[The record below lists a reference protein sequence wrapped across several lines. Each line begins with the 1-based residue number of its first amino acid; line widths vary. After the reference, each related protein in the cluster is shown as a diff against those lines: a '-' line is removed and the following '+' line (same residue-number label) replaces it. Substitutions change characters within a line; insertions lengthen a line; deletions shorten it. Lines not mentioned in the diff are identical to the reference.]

1 MPTLLLLCSSSCQ
14 STSYKSPVS
23 TSHTRA
29 PPPPPESSPYLPV
42 SNSQDRD
49 RIAHIPNYV
58 VPPFQSDLT
67 VDLDAK

>member
-14 STSYKSPVS
+14 STSYQSPVS

-49 RIAHIPNYV
+49 RDAHRPNYV
-58 VPPFQSDLT
+58 VPPIQSDPT
-67 VDLDAK
+67 VD